1 MESGGAD
8 GRSEMNRGEL
18 AARVAQTCW
27 LRGQFHLRSGQT
39 SDLYFDKYRFE
50 SDPVLLSGIAQHL
63 LPLVPA
69 ACEVLAGIEIGG
81 IPIATALSLI
91 SGLPVCFVRKAA
103 KSYGTM
109 QFAEGLDIAGRRLVL
124 IEDVV
129 STGGQ
134 IIDSAR
140 MLRDGGAVVADVLT
154 VLVRDARAYENLA
167 AAGLSLSSLF
177 TMDDVP
183 VPAA

>member
-1 MESGGAD
+1 
-8 GRSEMNRGEL
+8 
-18 AARVAQTCW
+18 
-27 LRGQFHLRSGQT
+27 
-39 SDLYFDKYRFE
+39 
-50 SDPVLLSGIAQHL
+50 
-63 LPLVPA
+63 
-69 ACEVLAGIEIGG
+69 
-81 IPIATALSLI
+81 LI

-103 KSYGTM
+103 KSYGTK

-140 MLRDGGAVVADVLT
+140 LLRDGGAVVADVLT

-183 VPAA
+183 VPAT

>member
-1 MESGGAD
+1 
-8 GRSEMNRGEL
+8 
-18 AARVAQTCW
+18 
-27 LRGQFHLRSGQT
+27 
-39 SDLYFDKYRFE
+39 
-50 SDPVLLSGIAQHL
+50 LLSTG
-63 LPLVPA
+63 
-69 ACEVLAGIEIGG
+69 CDVLAGIEMGG

-103 KSYGTM
+103 KPYGTM

-140 MLRDGGAVVADVLT
+140 QPRDGGAVVADVLA
-154 VLVRDARAYENLA
+154 VLVREARAYENLA
-167 AAGLSLSSLF
+167 AAGLNLSSLF

-183 VPAA
+183 APAA

>member
-1 MESGGAD
+1 
-8 GRSEMNRGEL
+8 MNRAEL
-18 AARVAQTCW
+18 ATRVAERCW
-27 LRGQFHLRSGQT
+27 LRGQFNLRSGHT
-39 SDLYFDKYRFE
+39 SNVYFDKYRFE
-50 SDPVLLSGIAQHL
+50 SDPVLLSAITQHL
-63 LPLVPA
+63 LPLVPTG
-69 ACEVLAGIEIGG
+69 CEVLAGIEIGG

-103 KSYGTM
+103 KPYGTK
-109 QFAEGLDIAGRRLVL
+109 QFAEGLDIGGRRLVL

-140 MLRDGGAVVADVLT
+140 MLRDGGAVVADVLAM
-154 VLVRDARAYENLA
+154 LVRDAAANENLA
-167 AAGLSLSSLF
+167 AAGLNLSSLF

>member
-1 MESGGAD
+1 MDRE
-8 GRSEMNRGEL
+8 EL
-18 AARVAQTCW
+18 ATRVAQRCW
-27 LRGQFHLRSGQT
+27 LRGQFHLRSGRT
-39 SDLYFDKYRFE
+39 SNIYFDKYRFE
-50 SDPVLLSGIAQHL
+50 SDPALLSGIAQHL

-69 ACEVLAGIEIGG
+69 GCDVLAGIEIGG

-91 SGLPVCFVRKAA
+91 SSLPVCFVRKTA
-103 KSYGTM
+103 KAYGTK

-140 MLRDGGAVVADVLT
+140 MLRDGGAVADDVLA
-154 VLVRDARAYENLA
+154 VLVRDAGAYENLA
-167 AAGLSLSSLF
+167 AVGLSLSSLF